1 MATRGRRLL
10 LRMVLLVLALDAAAI
25 AIYSLAGLEHATSGT
40 RTAFTVGWTLLTLA
54 IVAPSLRAI
63 RRARLEA
70 RRPGPR
76 P

>member
-1 MATRGRRLL
+1 
-10 LRMVLLVLALDAAAI
+10 MVLLVVALDAAAV
-25 AIYSLAGLEHATSGT
+25 ATYSLAGLAHAAPRT
-40 RTAFTVGWTLLTLA
+40 RAAFTAGWTLLTLA

-63 RRARLEA
+63 RRARFDA